1 MGRLSRWVRLG
12 VVIIVASLTLGT
24 ATVAASAST
33 FNETPQPMVHV
44 H

>member
-1 MGRLSRWVRLG
+1 MGRLNRWVRLG

-24 ATVAASAST
+24 ATIAVSAST
-33 FNETPQPMVHV
+33 SNDTPQALVHV

>member
-1 MGRLSRWVRLG
+1 MGRLNRWVRLG

-24 ATVAASAST
+24 ASVVVHAAPL
-33 FNETPQPMVHV
+33 NDTPQALVHV

>member
-24 ATVAASAST
+24 ASVVVHAAPLADT
-33 FNETPQPMVHV
+33 TQALVHV

>member
-1 MGRLSRWVRLG
+1 MGRLNRWVRLG

-24 ATVAASAST
+24 ASIAAHAAPL
-33 FNETPQPMVHV
+33 NDTPQALVHV

>member
-12 VVIIVASLTLGT
+12 VVVMVASLSLGT
-24 ATVAASAST
+24 ATIAASAST
-33 FNETPQPMVHV
+33 MQATPQPLVHV